1 MIDILDD
8 KKAFE
13 ELNLVVFELLA
24 QKENHSFGINAHK
37 VREVVEMQKIDSLP
51 ELYRP
56 YIGVLNLRGIPIPIL
71 DVSFIF
77 SKDIKNI
84 DLTKDYRIVICEIMG
99 IIIGIL
105 AKTKIKM
112 LTIPDTQVMPL
123 GFNLN
128 TVNSEYLSGLIDTGE
143 SYIFMLNLESILDE
157 LGVFAKSSSVKL
169 EKKYIG
175 KTAVIVED
183 SRLFQKKLSKLL
195 EAIGFS
201 VLLAEDGEAGIA
213 LIDKT
218 PHLDIIFSDI
228 EMPKLNGIEMV
239 REIKKDA
246 RFNNKP
252 IIFNSSISNLELVKM
267 IEEESLGSYITKFDE
282 EIILEKLNSIF

>member
-157 LGVFAKSSSVKL
+157 LGVFAMSSSVKL